1 MEEKQREF
9 DEKIKAENNKLLRE
23 KRYMK
28 DAQMSNK
35 GDWKAKTEVA
45 DLRKALDELK

>member
-1 MEEKQREF
+1 
-9 DEKIKAENNKLLRE
+9 
-23 KRYMK
+23 MK

-45 DLRKALDELK
+45 DLKKALDELK